1 MQRRGGS
8 TEAARKALLRL
19 LRQGEQC
26 AAERRSLRAYVHEA
40 GAEAGW
46 SHGLAPTAG
55 GDELEAE
62 EQFERRVLVHENNLK
77 QVTT

>member
-1 MQRRGGS
+1 M
-8 TEAARKALLRL
+8 LL
-19 LRQGEQC
+19 QGEQC